1 MDQASG
7 KAIPPT
13 AGGKTDPT
21 EAKEAEL
28 LQAFYAIPSIDKAW
42 TSPSRKG
49 DGGIDVVVAMSQIN
63 LPANAKRTFMST
75 VYIPDA
81 TTANITDYH
90 WSPFPFELSGAA
102 LIVPS
107 PSGAKLL
114 IVRKADANGKDGA
127 SATKLEIWGP
137 GQLLKEIFVAAS
149 VHGTIYADGW
159 FEGVS
164 WSQDEEFIAYVA
176 EEPANS
182 RPVFGQSASSSGQSS
197 SDSLEAGTWKGQ
209 GDWMEDWG
217 ESYSGKRRPVLF
229 VANVGSGAVQVV
241 EGVPKDVSAGQVV
254 WAPRVPTPDSS
265 EEGVPQSLV
274 FVGWSSFA
282 GNFSTPRKLGMK
294 YCYNRPCHLY
304 AVEAPVPGREVSKPA
319 APAIKLTEGISSA
332 ISPRF
337 RLPIFIISRA
347 LA

>member
-1 MDQASG
+1 MQ
-7 KAIPPT
+7 T
-13 AGGKTDPT
+13 
-21 EAKEAEL
+21 
-28 LQAFYAIPSIDKAW
+28 
-42 TSPSRKG
+42 G

-159 FEGVS
+159 
-164 WSQDEEFIAYVA
+164 YV
-176 EEPANS
+176 PLCLTPLMDDILLNVICRIKISRSNS
-182 RPVFGQSASSSGQSS
+182 TCRLFLVH
-197 SDSLEAGTWKGQ
+197 L
-209 GDWMEDWG
+209 
-217 ESYSGKRRPVLF
+217 RRPL
-229 VANVGSGAVQVV
+229 AS
-241 EGVPKDVSAGQVV
+241 
-254 WAPRVPTPDSS
+254 
-265 EEGVPQSLV
+265 
-274 FVGWSSFA
+274 
-282 GNFSTPRKLGMK
+282 
-294 YCYNRPCHLY
+294 
-304 AVEAPVPGREVSKPA
+304 
-319 APAIKLTEGISSA
+319 
-332 ISPRF
+332 
-337 RLPIFIISRA
+337 IF
-347 LA
+347 